1 MAFTKEGIAL
11 LILTMTQWWTS
22 TTVHVSGDES
32 VKDQMHVLPD
42 GRMECNFADRMILIA
57 NHQVNSPL
65 SKQSSLSIIS
75 SSTLY
80 HFPFSKTRVN
90 LRCMTAN

>member
-32 VKDQMHVLPD
+32 VKDQMHMLPD

-65 SKQSSLSIIS
+65 SKKPSWLRLRYIIFLSRRLVSI
-75 SSTLY
+75 
-80 HFPFSKTRVN
+80 
-90 LRCMTAN
+90 CDA